1 MNAPQLPVAG
11 AAVECAPHRRDDL
24 HPAPAPGIR
33 AVRRS
38 ARDPSIWTGSSNQL
52 IEKILDAQQA
62 LGIDRFLAQIDW
74 CGLPK
79 AAAEDSL
86 NRYATEI
93 ASAIR
98 ATVTTSV

>member
-1 MNAPQLPVAG
+1 MTSTPLQP
-11 AAVECAPHRRDDL
+11 
-24 HPAPAPGIR
+24 R
-33 AVRRS
+33 AFDRS
-38 ARDPSIWTGSSNQL
+38 AIPARPVDLDGSSNQL

>member
-1 MNAPQLPVAG
+1 MISTPLQPRAFERSA
-11 AAVECAPHRRDDL
+11 
-24 HPAPAPGIR
+24 IR
-33 AVRRS
+33 ARPV
-38 ARDPSIWTGSSNQL
+38 DLTGSSNQL